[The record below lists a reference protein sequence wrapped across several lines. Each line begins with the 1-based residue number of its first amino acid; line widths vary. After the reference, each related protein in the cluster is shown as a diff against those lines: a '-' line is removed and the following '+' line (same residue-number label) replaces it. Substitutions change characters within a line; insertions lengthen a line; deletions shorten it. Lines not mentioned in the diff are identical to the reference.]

1 MTIDIGLIRHSWSL
15 IEPVA
20 DQVTKH
26 FYGRLFANYPHIREL
41 FPPAM
46 DLQRDRLFHALAQV
60 VLNLED
66 GDGVGDY
73 LGQLARDH
81 RKYGVQPEHYP
92 AVGDCLVAAMRYH
105 AGELWRPAYD
115 EAWMTAYKFIA
126 EVMIQAAEQDATQSP
141 PSWVATVVAHEV
153 RTPEIAVITVQPD
166 QPYPYRAGQYATLQS
181 AHWPRVWR
189 PYSIANAPRQDNLLT
204 FHVRMVPG
212 GWVSTALMHHTRPG
226 DSLLLGPPRGSLVL
240 DRASTSHLIFI
251 AGGTGLAPL
260 KALIEESVWV
270 PDRPAIDLFH
280 GVRRSV
286 DAYDN
291 EDLQRLRSD
300 HRRLRI
306 VHAVSD
312 DPDQWRR
319 QSAVDALEYHR
330 IVPDGDVFVCGSP
343 DMVRVTAN
351 RLLGLG
357 VPLHRIHTEFA
368 PGGAARFAV
377 L

>member
-1 MTIDIGLIRHSWSL
+1 MIIDIGLIRRSWSL
-15 IEPVA
+15 VEPVA
-20 DQVTKH
+20 DQVTQH
-26 FYGRLFANYPHIREL
+26 FYGRLFANYPHIREM

-46 DLQRDRLFHALAQV
+46 DLQRDRLLHALTQV

-66 GDGVGDY
+66 GAGLSDY

-81 RKYGVQPEHYP
+81 RKYGVQAEHYP
-92 AVGDCLVAAMRYH
+92 AVGSCLVAAMRFT
-105 AGELWRPAYD
+105 AGDAWLPAYD
-115 EAWMTAYKFIA
+115 EAWMTAYNYIA
-126 EVMIQAAEQDATQSP
+126 EVMIQAAEQDAVQTP
-141 PSWVATVVAHEV
+141 PAWIGTVVAHEV
-153 RTPEIAVITVQPD
+153 RTPEIAVITVEPD
-166 QPYPYRAGQYATLQS
+166 HPYPYRAGQYATLQS

-280 GVRRSV
+280 GVRRSG

-291 EDLQRLRSD
+291 EDLQRLRSQ

-306 VHAVSD
+306 VRAVSD
-312 DPDQWRR
+312 DPEDWRR
-319 QSAVDALEYHR
+319 HSAVDALEYHR
-330 IVPDGDVFVCGSP
+330 IVPDGDVFVCGSSE
-343 DMVRVTAN
+343 MVRVTAN

-357 VPLHRIHTEFA
+357 VPFDRIHTEFA
-368 PGGAARFAV
+368 PGGAPSLAV